1 MFKLAHAVV
10 MDTRI
15 LEKVGIYEHLEERC
29 FCYKKEMPSQTSLRR
44 KVAAVGVVGTQEDF
58 AESRGRNAVRTEE
71 GGELWGQ
78 TGEAAV
84 GDRPSWPLVTEDQ
97 LSWVGAHTGRCAP
110 SSAFTLVLS

>member
-1 MFKLAHAVV
+1 MFKFARAAVT
-10 MDTRI
+10 DTGI
-15 LEKVGIYEHLEERC
+15 LEKVGIYEQPEERC
-29 FCYKKEMPSQTSLRR
+29 FCGKKELPSQTSLRR

-84 GDRPSWPLVTEDQ
+84 GDWPSWPLVAEDQ
-97 LSWVGAHTGRCAP
+97 LSWFGARTG
-110 SSAFTLVLS
+110 